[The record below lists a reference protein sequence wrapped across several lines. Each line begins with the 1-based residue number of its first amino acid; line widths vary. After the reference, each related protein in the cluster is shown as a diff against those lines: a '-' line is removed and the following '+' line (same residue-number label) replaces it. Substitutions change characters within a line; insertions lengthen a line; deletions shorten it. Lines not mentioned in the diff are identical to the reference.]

1 MTLTHNDTRI
11 KADKIMLYKTYTDDR
26 KIDSLL
32 ELDTIQYTNL
42 GKESTR
48 SEKEYVKGNS
58 KYIYKLIKRIDE
70 RIGKLLLK
78 DVTNGS

>member
-11 KADKIMLYKTYTDDR
+11 KADKILLYKTYTDDR

-42 GKESTR
+42 GKESTK
-48 SEKEYVKGNS
+48 SEK
-58 KYIYKLIKRIDE
+58 D
-70 RIGKLLLK
+70 
-78 DVTNGS
+78 

>member
-1 MTLTHNDTRI
+1 MTLTHNDIRI

-42 GKESTR
+42 GKESTK
-48 SEKEYVKGNS
+48 SEKDYVKGNS
-58 KYIYKLIKRIDE
+58 KYIYKLIE
-70 RIGKLLLK
+70 RINKAVGKLLIR

>member
-11 KADKIMLYKTYTDDR
+11 KADKILLYKTYTDDR

-48 SEKEYVKGNS
+48 SEKDYVKGNS

-70 RIGKLLLK
+70 RVGKMLLK
-78 DVTNGS
+78 DFTNGS